1 MQTKFLQAAT
11 IVACLTLFFVLPVC
25 KKDTHYQE
33 PDTLYNFDATLYTLG
48 GKMIFN
54 SGLIKFRQNPDTA
67 RIATLDTYVIN
78 LEPDHSYL
86 LQRAVNPVADTTGCS
101 STTWLTLGLGSQPQA
116 IHTNSVGAGHAEL
129 WRDLTAVAR
138 GTTFHIHFQI
148 VDSVTLEP
156 VLSSDCHD
164 FSVQ

>member
-1 MQTKFLQAAT
+1 MKTKFLQAVT
-11 IVACLTLFFVLPVC
+11 VFVSLTLFFGLSGC
-25 KKDTHYQE
+25 KKNIHSQE
-33 PDTLYNFDATLYTLG
+33 PDTLYNFDATLFG
-48 GKMIFN
+48 GGEKGEFK
-54 SGLIKFRQNPDTA
+54 SGLIKFRQDPDTA

-78 LEPDHSYL
+78 LEPNHSYL

-101 STTWLTLGLGSQPQA
+101 STGWLTLGLGAQPQA
-116 IHTNSVGAGHAEL
+116 IHTNSVGEGHAEL

-148 VDSVTLEP
+148 VDSVTLAP
-156 VLSSDCHD
+156 VLTSDCHD

>member
-11 IVACLTLFFVLPVC
+11 LVVSLTLLLALPGC
-25 KKDTHYQE
+25 KKDTHNQE
-33 PDTLYNFDATLYTLG
+33 PDTLYNFDATLFG
-48 GKMIFN
+48 GGEKGVFK

-86 LQRAVNPVADTTGCS
+86 LQRAVNPIADTTGCS
-101 STTWLTLGLGSQPQA
+101 STTWLTLGLGPQPHA

-129 WRDLTAVAR
+129 WRALTAVAR
-138 GTTFHIHFQI
+138 GTSFHIHFQI
-148 VDSVTLEP
+148 VDSITLEP
-156 VLSSDCHD
+156 VLMSDCHD